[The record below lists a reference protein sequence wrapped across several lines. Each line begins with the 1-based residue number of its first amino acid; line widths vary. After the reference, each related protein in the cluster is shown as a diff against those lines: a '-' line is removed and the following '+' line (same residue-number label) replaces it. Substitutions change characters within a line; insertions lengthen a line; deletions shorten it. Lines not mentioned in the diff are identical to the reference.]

1 MTAPVSMTPA
11 RRVVMA
17 LGLPV
22 VLALIGLMSYNAV
35 ALADQ
40 AGYQVHVSVPA
51 RAGQTRITIDNA
63 DATLRPGPGP
73 GDQISLSGTLRGSL
87 ARPSFSWRSA
97 ASGLTLHSRCWAW
110 AGFCSLAYDIA
121 APAGL
126 PLTVSDGSG
135 NLNVGGFGGHVTLS
149 AGSGDLDASRLAG
162 TISLSDGSGD
172 IKASGLDGSVEL
184 SNGSGNIVI
193 NGLAATDVV
202 GDDGSGNITLTF
214 TKVPRR
220 VDVTDASGDITLVL
234 PHGSA
239 YYHVEASSESGITS
253 VSVNRRLS
261 SPYVIIANNG
271 SGNITISY

>member
-1 MTAPVSMTPA
+1 MAAPLPMTPV
-11 RRVVMA
+11 RWVTLA

-22 VLALIGLMSYNAV
+22 ALALIGWSSFTAI

-40 AGYQVHVSVPA
+40 ASYRVHVSSPA
-51 RAGQTRITIDNA
+51 SGGQARVKIDNA
-63 DATLRPGPGP
+63 DATVRPGL
-73 GDQISLSGTLRGSL
+73 GDRISVSGTLRGSL
-87 ARPSFSWRSA
+87 SRPTFAWRSDV
-97 ASGLTLHSRCWAW
+97 SGLTLDSHCWSW
-110 AGFCSLAYDIA
+110 AGTCSLAYNIA

-135 NLNVGGFGGHVTLS
+135 NLNVSGFGGHITLS
-149 AGSGDLDASRLAG
+149 AGSGGLDASRLAG
-162 TISLSDGSGD
+162 TISLSNGSGD
-172 IKASGLDGSVEL
+172 ITASGLDGGSVEL

-214 TKVPRR
+214 TKIPRR

-234 PHGSA
+234 PRGPA
-239 YYHVEASSESGITS
+239 YYHVEASSESGNAS

-261 SPYVIIANNG
+261 SSYVIIASSG
-271 SGNITISY
+271 SGNVTVTY